1 MNGKRARRATGL
13 AVALWMASAAWALA
27 ADVVF
32 PAGSR
37 IGMIPPRGMVP
48 SQASAGFEDT
58 GRQVLIAITELSP
71 QVFDRIAREFSVE
84 QLRADGFAVDSHE
97 PAAVADARGFLV
109 AARQT
114 VSGVP
119 TRKWALVVRSADLT
133 AIVVAL
139 VPQGAEQAYP
149 DAAMRAA
156 LASIVIRPKLTV
168 RELLAALPYR
178 LDDLAGFRL
187 LQASPAGV
195 AMLTDGPDDTTRPA
209 DQPNVVV
216 LTRPS
221 EPPAAA
227 QQENF
232 ARRALAGFVDPTRFR
247 VVRAEPMRIGGQPGF
262 ELLGTTQDGTAVE
275 LTMVQWLRF
284 GSTGY
289 VQMLGAARTSL
300 WPEIFPRLRTIR
312 DGIAPK

>member
-1 MNGKRARRATGL
+1 MNRQALATGL
-13 AVALWMASAAWALA
+13 AVALWAAAAAWALA
-27 ADVVF
+27 ADAVF

-37 IGMIPPRGMVP
+37 IGMIPPRGMVQ
-48 SQASAGFEDT
+48 SQASAGFEDAA
-58 GRQVLIAITELSP
+58 RHALIAITELSP
-71 QVFDRIAREFSVE
+71 QVYDRIAREFSIE
-84 QLRADGFAVDSHE
+84 QLRADGFSVDVHE

-114 VSGVP
+114 VSGVA

-139 VPQGAEQAYP
+139 VPQGAEDIYP

-156 LASIVIRPKLTV
+156 LASIVIRPKLSV
-168 RELLAALPYR
+168 EDLLAALPYR
-178 LDDLAGFRL
+178 LGELAGFRL

-195 AMLTDGPDDTTRPA
+195 AMLTDGPNDTTRPA
-209 DQPNVVV
+209 DQPNVIV

-221 EPPAAA
+221 ELPAAA

-232 ARRALAGFVDPTRFR
+232 ARRALADFVDPTRFR
-247 VVRAEPMRIGGQPGF
+247 VVRAEPIRIGGQPGF
-262 ELLGTTQDGTAVE
+262 ELLGTTQDRGDAVD

-312 DGIAPK
+312 DGIAAK